1 MFYPKQTFTY
11 SDGDQMRRNIIY
23 FQDAGINRY
32 LQKYV
37 MLRHRS
43 ISRNILTVLLA
54 LLISS
59 CATVYTIDE
68 DPDKLPLL
76 NVGDKVKVYTTDDVK
91 EEFVIDRID
100 SEYIYG
106 ESDNPKI
113 RKDEIRI
120 LQFSS
125 RKPGKN
131 ILYVIGFILFAFAFG
146 G

>member
-1 MFYPKQTFTY
+1 
-11 SDGDQMRRNIIY
+11 
-23 FQDAGINRY
+23 
-32 LQKYV
+32 

-43 ISRNILTVLLA
+43 ISRNIITVLLA

-59 CATVYTIDE
+59 CATVYTIDD
-68 DPDKLPLL
+68 DPDKLPPL

-106 ESDNPKI
+106 ESDSPKI

-120 LQFSS
+120 LEFSS

-131 ILYVIGFILFAFAFG
+131 FLYVIGFILFAFAFG